1 MATSYDCSSSAQHAA
16 LGRTIQHK
24 PVNAER
30 PLPSM
35 LQGLAGLGAYVGAAD
50 IHPPRKEEPAI
61 VEPQSAYFDEDLSCD
76 A

>member
-1 MATSYDCSSSAQHAA
+1 MTTSYDCSSAAQHAA
-16 LGRTIQHK
+16 LSSAMQHNF
-24 PVNAER
+24 VNEQDSS
-30 PLPSM
+30 PSL

-61 VEPQSAYFDEDLSCD
+61 VEPQA